1 MSALIQSFMDSRKKI
16 IIISIIFGLVAAL
29 LISAVGIP
37 SFIAVKKNLAELVS
51 VKKDLALSNGGAK
64 ISQQLRNR
72 YKKIET
78 NLDKID
84 KLFID
89 PQAPIGLIEFW
100 EKTAADC
107 GLSIAISPASLQ
119 AKKGDPWNSIGFK
132 IDLIGSFPDFLKF
145 LEKTESSFYL
155 IKIQSLAINK
165 LEKNKN
171 KEKGP
176 KIRPGDIKAKLLVK
190 IFTK

>member
-1 MSALIQSFMDSRKKI
+1 MDPKKKI
-16 IIISIIFGLVAAL
+16 IIISIIFGIVAAL
-29 LISAVGIP
+29 LVSAVGIP
-37 SFIAVKKNLAELVS
+37 SFMAVKKNLAELIG
-51 VKKDLALSNGGAK
+51 VKKELALSNGGAK
-64 ISQQLRNR
+64 MSQQLRNR

-119 AKKGDPWNSIGFK
+119 AKKGDSWRSIGFQ
-132 IDLIGSFPDFLKF
+132 IDLIGSFPDFSKF

-155 IKIQSLAINK
+155 IKIQSLIIDK
-165 LEKNKN
+165 LEKNKNN

-176 KIRPGDIKAKLLVK
+176 KIRPGDIKANLLVK
-190 IFTK
+190 VFTK